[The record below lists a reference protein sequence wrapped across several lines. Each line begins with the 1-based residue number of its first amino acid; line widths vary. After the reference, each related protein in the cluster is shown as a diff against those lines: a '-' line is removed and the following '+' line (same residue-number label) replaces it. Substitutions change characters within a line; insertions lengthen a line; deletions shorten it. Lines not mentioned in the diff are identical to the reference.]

1 MGRREIQTM
10 KILTGRTPNEVILTK
25 ELKEHLA
32 LTDSYD
38 YSSKAVRLRS
48 RHLWKHVSSRLS
60 QLRIVVS
67 NWRK

>member
-10 KILTGRTPNEVILTK
+10 KILTGRTPT
-25 ELKEHLA
+25 
-32 LTDSYD
+32 
-38 YSSKAVRLRS
+38 VRLRS

>member
-10 KILTGRTPNEVILTK
+10 KILTGRTPNEVILTD

-32 LTDSYD
+32 ITDSYD
-38 YSSKAVRLRS
+38 YSPLAVRLRS
-48 RHLWKHVSSRLS
+48 RRLWEHVSSRLS
-60 QLRIVVS
+60 QLRIVVN